1 MTWKRENNKKIV
13 SGQVDNYTND
23 GLIDYVPFKKNIKLI
38 ATDLNKQ
45 QVLEVDTIAIQQI
58 TFTGSLD
65 CAGNTT
71 TIFIYE
77 VAKETILDFLQ
88 ETVRVLWTNSQIYFW
103 FDIIL
108 A

>member
-1 MTWKRENNKKIV
+1 MKTIKKIV
-13 SGQVDNYTND
+13 SGQVDNYTTD

-45 QVLEVDTIAIQQI
+45 QVLDADTIAIQQI
-58 TFTGSLD
+58 TFNGSLY

-71 TIFIYE
+71 TFFIYE

-88 ETVRVLWTNSQIYFW
+88 ETVRVLLNNSQICFW